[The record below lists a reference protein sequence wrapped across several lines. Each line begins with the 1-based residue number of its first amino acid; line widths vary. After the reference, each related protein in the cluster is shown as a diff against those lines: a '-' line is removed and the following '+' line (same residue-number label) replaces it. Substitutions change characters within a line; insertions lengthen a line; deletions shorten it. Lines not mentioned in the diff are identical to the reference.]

1 MATTVSP
8 TTFADARLPN
18 QACAPVASAGL
29 GHLSEDERT
38 MLWGYIAERM
48 PIGAPAVIGVLP
60 PDRPLHV
67 PLLCYRR
74 LPVGR
79 YVYEG

>member
-1 MATTVSP
+1 
-8 TTFADARLPN
+8 
-18 QACAPVASAGL
+18 VASAGL